1 METAFVQG
9 LAEGLG
15 VRESIVS
22 PTYTILR
29 VYESGR
35 LPLYHFDVY
44 RIADEDELYETG
56 FDEYAASDGL
66 CVCEWADLIPDALPV
81 PRYDVRIERTGQNT
95 RQNNPARGI
104 KVKLLGMDTTGNT
117 LSAAVSEDGRLLSEI
132 YLDTGKKHS
141 QTLMLAVDGVL
152 RAAGLKP
159 GDMDAF
165 AVAAGP
171 GSFTGIRIGTAA
183 CAAMAHGAGKPVIA
197 VNTLDALVENAG
209 TETIPYVRL
218 WMRGGARCIRW
229 QSAAANLLSENA
241 RCRSLRFL
249 RNCCRRVRRRLL
261 ETRLSAFKIRFWNTG
276 RTACSCP
283 SSSVCSARRPYAR
296 SRQRFMGQGAL
307 LRYDEL
313 ELHYLRESQAERL
326 KKR

>member
-1 METAFVQG
+1 M
-9 LAEGLG
+9 
-15 VRESIVS
+15 
-22 PTYTILR
+22 
-29 VYESGR
+29 
-35 LPLYHFDVY
+35 
-44 RIADEDELYETG
+44 
-56 FDEYAASDGL
+56 
-66 CVCEWADLIPDALPV
+66 
-81 PRYDVRIERTGQNT
+81 
-95 RQNNPARGI
+95 
-104 KVKLLGMDTTGNT
+104 KLLGMDTTGNT

-141 QTLMLAVDGVL
+141 QTLMLAVDGAL

-209 TETIPYVRL
+209 TGNDTVCAVMDARRGEVYTL
-218 WMRGGARCIRW
+218 AKRGGELVVGECAVPLITLLTELLPEGP
-229 QSAAANLLSENA
+229 AAFVGDAAERFQNKILEY
-241 RCRSLRFL
+241 RPDSLFL
-249 RNCCRRVRRRLL
+249 PQQFSLQR
-261 ETRLSAFKIRFWNTG
+261 A
-276 RTACSCP
+276 
-283 SSSVCSARRPYAR
+283 SSVCAVAARLY
-296 SRQRFMGQGAL
+296 GQGAL

-313 ELHYLRESQAERL
+313 EPHYLRESQAERL